1 MKGLTML
8 AAIAV
13 LSACASVCA
22 GAATGVAAS
31 EEVLRE
37 KAYEG
42 RLSVRDFGARGDG
55 VTDDTAAI
63 QAGIDFLAKRG
74 GGKLFFPFTTNGYLI
89 ASPGREFD
97 AEGRLVRAQLVI
109 PAGLHHNIR
118 LEGEMP
124 CRLLYNYQVR
134 TGEDPKLGMTRFGEN
149 SVVNVMLHS
158 TWDAPE
164 VTNVRE
170 RVWSVIAAP
179 EGKVA
184 AGNFSASIFSFA
196 NLEIRVHL
204 NKEKMYPTTSAAN
217 FHNIARLIVENSQF
231 CLDDA
236 VGDAV
241 LKKELQESPCVT
253 VGLAAS
259 GDQDDD
265 QVFHNIAVQGFK
277 YGVVFGENTV
287 ADYLLAHNC
296 EYAVCFADST
306 HPSILN
312 RVMAQHNQR
321 IFCAL
326 PDGAFGR
333 RAGWINL
340 IVNETDYEVGHGT
353 RPLVSRMR
361 YGVWDPDSRFRG
373 SIVYLQ
379 GYPGNGSCFFPVE
392 GGTNLAVRALG
403 AK

>member
-1 MKGLTML
+1 MFV
-8 AAIAV
+8 AIAA
-13 LSACASVCA
+13 LSACMGAGM
-22 GAATGVAAS
+22 GAATPEG
-31 EEVLRE
+31 VLRE

-134 TGEDPKLGMTRFGEN
+134 TGENPKLGMTRFGEN

-259 GDQDDD
+259 GDQNDD

-361 YGVWDPDSRFRG
+361 YGVWDPDNRFRG